1 MYQKYLILALLI
13 LISGNVINFSLQFYN
28 IYYVNAE
35 DNQAPKADDQKV
47 SVDANDNVKIT
58 LKGND
63 DDKGDEIKFDIIA
76 DPSNGKLDNFDKSE
90 GTVTYVPEKDYSGDD
105 KFKFKVN
112 DDKGAESD
120 TATVDISVKETSQPN
135 GKEETGPGNSVD
147 KSSNQTS
154 IEQTAEASSVE
165 EPNQAPKAFDQ
176 IVSVDQNGQID
187 IKLVAED
194 EDNDQLQFDI
204 TSDPLQGSLDN
215 FYKEKGTVTY
225 VPQKDYS
232 GEDKFSF
239 KVIDDKGAESNVGTV
254 DVTVEVVNQPQNAN
268 EKVVNQSLGEEATQS
283 TSSTTNQAPKADD
296 QSIFVDS
303 NSKAVSLAGNDADND
318 PIQFAIVS
326 EPSDATLH
334 NFDMSKGTV
343 TYVPEKDYTGND
355 IFTFKVIDD
364 KGYESNVATVNV
376 DVKAVSTEVAVND
389 TEVAVNDSINQAP
402 EALDQSNSVDKN
414 NELNITLVGNHAD
427 NDPIQ
432 FAIVSEPSDATLHN
446 FDMSKGTV
454 TYVPEKD
461 YTGNDS
467 FTFDVAD
474 DKGEKSNVATVNVDV
489 KEVNDTNQAPEAFN
503 QSTNESNS
511 NNYRYLTWSEG
522 DEEDR
527 FILFARSMDGGN
539 TFSSPISLTGN
550 VHSTVFNPKVSSS
563 GNNVYVVW
571 QGQSKSGNQDIFL
584 RKSSDYGSTF
594 GDIENLSNDPGGSG
608 NPEVAVVGNSTHVS
622 WEGTTPGNNFIFYTK
637 SNDGS
642 DFESPQK
649 LSTNNG
655 ISYKPEIKVKHN
667 DAADSFT
674 YKVTDDNGAESN
686 IATVNVNIG
695 TVNQFP
701 DKVDGKSVSI
711 DSSDKTDIKL
721 KGIDDDKDP
730 IRYEIVSAPSDGSL
744 KDFDPNTGTVTYVP
758 NENDRVDVSW
768 HNYVNGHDKI
778 LTENVDNGDKVSNFE
793 QANNDPF
800 KSRR

>member
-1 MYQKYLILALLI
+1 
-13 LISGNVINFSLQFYN
+13 LISGNVINFSLQNFNFYDLFA
-28 IYYVNAE
+28 AE
-35 DNQAPKADDQKV
+35 DNSQPPEDDNQAAEEEKNEPPKADDQKV

-63 DDKGDEIKFDIIA
+63 DDKDDEIKFDIVA
-76 DPSNGKLDNFDKSE
+76 DPSHGKLDNFDKSG

-120 TATVDISVKETSQPN
+120 TATVDISVKEATQPN
-135 GKEETGPGNSVD
+135 GKEETGPGNSTY
-147 KSSNQTS
+147 KSSNQTG
-154 IEQTAEASSVE
+154 IQQTVGTNSVE

-176 IVSVDQNGQID
+176 SVSVDQNGQID
-187 IKLVAED
+187 ITLVAD
-194 EDNDQLQFDI
+194 DKDKDSLQFDI
-204 TSDPLQGSLDN
+204 TADPVQGTFDN
-215 FYKEKGTVTY
+215 FDKEKGTVTY
-225 VPQKDYS
+225 VPQKDYF
-232 GEDKFSF
+232 GDDKFSF
-239 KVIDDKGAESNVGTV
+239 RVIDDKGAESNVGTV

-268 EKVVNQSLGEEATQS
+268 KEVVNQSLGEEATQS
-283 TSSTTNQAPKADD
+283 TSGTTNQAPKADD

-303 NSKAVSLAGNDADND
+303 SSKADISLVGNDADND

-326 EPSDATLH
+326 EPSDAALH
-334 NFDMSKGTV
+334 NFD
-343 TYVPEKDYTGND
+343 
-355 IFTFKVIDD
+355 
-364 KGYESNVATVNV
+364 
-376 DVKAVSTEVAVND
+376 
-389 TEVAVNDSINQAP
+389 
-402 EALDQSNSVDKN
+402 
-414 NELNITLVGNHAD
+414 IT
-427 NDPIQ
+427 
-432 FAIVSEPSDATLHN
+432 
-446 FDMSKGTV
+446 KGTV

-467 FTFDVAD
+467 FTFGVAD
-474 DKGEKSNVATVNVDV
+474 DKGGKSNVATVKVDV
-489 KEVNDTNQAPEAFN
+489 KDVNDTNQAPEAFN

-527 FILFARSMDGGN
+527 FIFFARSMDGGN

-550 VHSTVFNPKVSSS
+550 VHSTVFNPEVSSS

-608 NPEVAVVGNSTHVS
+608 NPEVAVVGNSTHVA

-642 DFESPQK
+642 NFESPQK

-667 DAADSFT
+667 DGADSFT

-686 IATVNVNIG
+686 IATVDVNFG

-758 NENDRVDVSW
+758 NGNDGVDVSW

>member
-63 DDKGDEIKFDIIA
+63 
-76 DPSNGKLDNFDKSE
+76 
-90 GTVTYVPEKDYSGDD
+90 
-105 KFKFKVN
+105 
-112 DDKGAESD
+112 
-120 TATVDISVKETSQPN
+120 
-135 GKEETGPGNSVD
+135 
-147 KSSNQTS
+147 
-154 IEQTAEASSVE
+154 
-165 EPNQAPKAFDQ
+165 
-176 IVSVDQNGQID
+176 
-187 IKLVAED
+187 
-194 EDNDQLQFDI
+194 
-204 TSDPLQGSLDN
+204 
-215 FYKEKGTVTY
+215 
-225 VPQKDYS
+225 
-232 GEDKFSF
+232 
-239 KVIDDKGAESNVGTV
+239 
-254 DVTVEVVNQPQNAN
+254 
-268 EKVVNQSLGEEATQS
+268 
-283 TSSTTNQAPKADD
+283 
-296 QSIFVDS
+296 
-303 NSKAVSLAGNDADND
+303 
-318 PIQFAIVS
+318 
-326 EPSDATLH
+326 
-334 NFDMSKGTV
+334 
-343 TYVPEKDYTGND
+343 
-355 IFTFKVIDD
+355 
-364 KGYESNVATVNV
+364 
-376 DVKAVSTEVAVND
+376 
-389 TEVAVNDSINQAP
+389 
-402 EALDQSNSVDKN
+402 
-414 NELNITLVGNHAD
+414 AD

-667 DAADSFT
+667 DGADSFT

-744 KDFDPNTGTVTYVP
+744 KDFDPNTGTVTYLP

>member
-1 MYQKYLILALLI
+1 M
-13 LISGNVINFSLQFYN
+13 ISGNVINFSLQFYN

-154 IEQTAEASSVE
+154 IEQTAEARSVE

-176 IVSVDQNGQID
+176 IVFVDQNGQID